1 MKTLRNISA
10 FIVGFIIISL
20 IYSLIHYTFV
30 KSYEFLYQ
38 YKFWTIVLLV
48 LLGSFISAGIVYL
61 GVFVNKILLK
71 ISNSNKSNTIIIF
84 IACLINFILEV
95 RLIWTLDV
103 EYTSEIRVASFVYTF
118 ILFTFSSIFVV
129 GSTYKQNKD

>member
-1 MKTLRNISA
+1 
-10 FIVGFIIISL
+10 SL
-20 IYSLIHYTFV
+20 ICSIIHYTFV

-38 YKFWTIVLLV
+38 HKFWTIVLLV

-61 GVFVNKILLK
+61 GGFVNKILLE
-71 ISNSNKSNTIIIF
+71 ISNSNKSNTIVIF
-84 IACLINFILEV
+84 IACLINFILAV

-103 EYTSEIRVASFVYTF
+103 EYTSEIRVSSFVYAC

-129 GSTYKQNKD
+129 GSTYKRNKD